1 VQDVEGSNKLVS
13 DHLKANG
20 DLKSFPEIVRELEA
34 KAQQQVQ
41 NLKEGLIKKEEAL
54 QVAHRENWTLMNKVD
69 YITTQLEQAQQEKK
83 KLVDDYEKSKMV
95 HSWL

>member
-1 VQDVEGSNKLVS
+1 MQDVEGSNKLVS

-41 NLKEGLIKKEEAL
+41 NLKEVLIKKEEAL
-54 QVAHRENWTLMNKVD
+54 EVAHREKWNLMNKVD
-69 YITTQLEQAQQEKK
+69 YATAQLENAQQGKK
-83 KLVDDYEKSKMV
+83 KSIDDHEKSKTV
-95 HSWL
+95 HS